1 MSALRR
7 RALLPAWVYRRRQ
20 HGYRNPAKEKSVAR
34 ADQTLMFAE
43 AAQAG
48 LALAAQRDAFPGLL
62 APVIARL
69 RAADPAVL
77 VTCARGSSDHAAS
90 FAKYVFELRGLGP
103 VASHAPSI
111 TSIYGAAFPGGARAA
126 LFGVSQSGK
135 SPDLVAAMTAA
146 REAGA
151 VTLALVNAPDSP
163 LAAAAEMAVP
173 LLAGPEH
180 SIAATKSCLAAMAA
194 LARLAAMWR
203 EDADLLTALNA
214 GPEMLA
220 AAFDLDWSAA
230 LAVLAPA
237 RSLYIVGRGLTFSAA
252 QEAALKLKETAGLHA
267 EAVSA
272 AELRHGPA
280 AIAADGMPVLIFAPT
295 DAAGAGIPALID
307 DLAARGAQVIS
318 IGLDHP
324 NALYLPTLPHIHS
337 ALTPLAQLTSFYRY
351 AAELSVRRGFDPDK
365 PAGLHK
371 VTETR

>member
-1 MSALRR
+1 M
-7 RALLPAWVYRRRQ
+7 
-20 HGYRNPAKEKSVAR
+20 AR

-43 AAQAG
+43 TAQAG
-48 LALAAQRDAFPGLL
+48 AALARQRDAYPALL

-90 FAKYVFELRGLGP
+90 YAKYVFELRGLGP

-126 LFGVSQSGK
+126 LIGVSQSGK
-135 SPDLVAAMTAA
+135 SPDLIAAMTSA
-146 REAGA
+146 RAAGA
-151 VTLALVNAPDSP
+151 VSLALVNAPDSP

-203 EDADLLTALNA
+203 DDAAL
-214 GPEMLA
+214 LA
-220 AAFDLDWSAA
+220 ALDAAPAMMAAAIDLDWSAA
-230 LAVLAPA
+230 LAALAPA
-237 RSLYIVGRGLTFSAA
+237 RSLYVVGRGLTFAAA

-280 AIAADGMPVLIFAPT
+280 AIAADGMPILIFAPT
-295 DAAGAGIPALID
+295 DQARAGIPALID
-307 DLAARGAQVIS
+307 DLAARGAKVIA

-324 NALYLPTLPHIHS
+324 KALHLSMPPQVHS
-337 ALTPLAQLTSFYRY
+337 ALTPLAQLVSFYRF
-351 AAELSVRRGFDPDK
+351 AAELAVLRGFDPDK